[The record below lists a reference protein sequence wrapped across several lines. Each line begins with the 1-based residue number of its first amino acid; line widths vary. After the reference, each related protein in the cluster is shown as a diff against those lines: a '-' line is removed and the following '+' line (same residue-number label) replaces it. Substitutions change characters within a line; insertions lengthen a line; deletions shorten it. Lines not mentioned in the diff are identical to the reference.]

1 MVSIDFIKDRRA
13 IVVKIN
19 EEIDHHT
26 CEKIKGKI
34 DLAIE
39 FRKARFLIFDFDGVN
54 FMDSSGIGLIMGR
67 YRLINKLGGEAFVVN
82 LKPAVRKIF
91 QMSGIFKI
99 LTESK
104 DLESVL
110 QKINVGV

>member
-1 MVSIDFIKDRRA
+1 LVSIDFIKGKRA
-13 IVVKIN
+13 VIVKIN

-26 CEKIKGKI
+26 CEKIKNKI

-39 FRKARFLIFDFDGVN
+39 FRKAKYLIFDFDGVN

-67 YRLINKLGGEAFVVN
+67 YKVISKNGGQASVVN
-82 LKPAVRKIF
+82 LKPTVRKIF

-99 LTESK
+99 LTEDK
-104 DLESVL
+104 DIESCLE
-110 QKINVGV
+110 KINLGV